1 MAGLAETLTRAA
13 RIALANPTATAT
25 LPPMHFEQLQPGLNV
40 PPAPHLDDDDD
51 DECECED
58 KAGKQPGSIATL
70 IQRRFLEQRKIFLW
84 GAVTDETA
92 KDITEKLLYLEA
104 VAPGKPIT
112 FYMNTPGGS
121 ITAGMAVY
129 DTMQLITSPITVV
142 VTGMAASMGSI
153 LLSGAKKGRRLIYP
167 HARVLIH
174 QPLITGRMIG
184 PAVDINIQAREMEKL
199 REELNQILANASGQP
214 MEKITRDTDRDFY
227 LNAQEAIEYGLADK
241 IVDKF

>member
-1 MAGLAETLTRAA
+1 MPQNLPVRPRADD
-13 RIALANPTATAT
+13 
-25 LPPMHFEQLQPGLNV
+25 
-40 PPAPHLDDDDD
+40 DDDDD
-51 DECECED
+51 DENGA
-58 KAGKQPGSIATL
+58 KAANPVAAM
-70 IQRRFLEQRKIFLW
+70 IQKKFLAQRKIFLW

-104 VAPGKPIT
+104 NAPGKEIY

-121 ITAGMAVY
+121 ITAGMAIY
-129 DTMQLITSPITVV
+129 DTIKLISSPVTVI

-153 LLSGAKKGRRLIYP
+153 LLSAAPKGRRLIFP

-199 REELNQILANASGQP
+199 RAELNGILATASGQSL
-214 MEKITRDTDRDFY
+214 EKIEKDTDRDFY
-227 LNAQEAIEYGLADK
+227 LNAKEAIEYGLADK
-241 IVDKF
+241 IVEKL